1 MNQKKLSLLLA
12 LVLCLSCLLPIAS
25 AAAAD
30 DPIIAPLGTLSL
42 SGSLTRTKAEG
53 RLISSTTEYL
63 RIYCHLYKVSGST
76 RTPVTSFSNTATAKS
91 VTASQSVSLSSGTY
105 ELVMYGY
112 GTYSVNRTLTFNL

>member
-30 DPIIAPLGTLSL
+30 DPIIVPFGTLSL
-42 SGSLTRTKAEG
+42 TGSLTRTKAQG
-53 RLISSTTEYL
+53 TLKSSNVEYL
-63 RIYCHLYKVSGST
+63 RIYCHVYKVSGST
-76 RTPVTSFSNTATAKS
+76 RTPVTSFSNTATARS
-91 VTASQSVSLSSGTY
+91 VTATQTVSLSAGTY